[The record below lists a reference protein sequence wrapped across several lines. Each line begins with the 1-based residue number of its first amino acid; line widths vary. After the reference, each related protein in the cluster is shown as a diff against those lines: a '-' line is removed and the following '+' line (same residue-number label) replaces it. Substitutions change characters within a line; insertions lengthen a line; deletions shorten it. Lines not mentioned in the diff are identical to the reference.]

1 MISQQC
7 NYIALY
13 LNHQY
18 FKVHYFLKSIFC
30 DNFAIKGAQRFRI
43 FPHSS
48 FVKIKYIALRLVKR
62 ENTKITAPSSSLK
75 ALLQRSPL
83 QQCKVHSIN
92 TKPLQVSRLEHLLL
106 VSQPLAKTSPLPLA
120 YNFAQLSRLGAQIPF
135 VRFFAQFSHET

>member
-1 MISQQC
+1 MAIQRIIVIDTYCTIYRIEIYPTDNVIHPSKHRSRFFFMISQQC

-13 LNHQY
+13 FNHQY
-18 FKVHYFLKSIFC
+18 LKVHYFLKLIFC
-30 DNFAIKGAQRFRI
+30 DNFAIKGAQCFRI

-62 ENTKITAPSSSLK
+62 EDTNITAPSSSLK

-92 TKPLQVSRLEHLLL
+92 AKPLQVS
-106 VSQPLAKTSPLPLA
+106 
-120 YNFAQLSRLGAQIPF
+120 
-135 VRFFAQFSHET
+135 